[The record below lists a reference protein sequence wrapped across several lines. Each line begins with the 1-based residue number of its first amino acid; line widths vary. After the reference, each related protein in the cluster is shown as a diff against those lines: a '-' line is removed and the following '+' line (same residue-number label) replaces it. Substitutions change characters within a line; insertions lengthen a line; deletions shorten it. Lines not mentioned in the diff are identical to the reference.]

1 MMRTK
6 EYDIYLP
13 LRQQSGEEIPPDIMA
28 WIKETLVVECGGYTH
43 LWQPFEGAW
52 QTHGAEVVDRITI
65 LRVLDRKKGNFDIGW
80 LKRELQAKL
89 REKEVLIVARDV
101 EIL

>member
-13 LRQQSGEEIPPDIMA
+13 SRQQSGEAIPPDIVA
-28 WIKETLVVECGGYTH
+28 WIKETLVAECGGYTH

-52 QTHGAEVVDRITI
+52 QTHGAEVVERITI
-65 LRVLDRKKGNFDIGW
+65 LRVLDRKKGDFDIDR

-89 REKEVLIVARDV
+89 KEEEILIVARNV